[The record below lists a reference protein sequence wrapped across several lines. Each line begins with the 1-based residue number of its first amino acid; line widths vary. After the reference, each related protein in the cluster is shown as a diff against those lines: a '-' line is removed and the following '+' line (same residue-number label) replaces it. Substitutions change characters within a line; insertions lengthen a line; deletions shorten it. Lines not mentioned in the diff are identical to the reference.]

1 MAQPYRASL
10 SLGKAQ
16 PFHKKK
22 NYTHTHTHNLKHKVR
37 QIEFR
42 KISILKQE
50 FFTKRCTGITATV
63 ITKAIIIKGALATP
77 LGPFYFCRIKVF
89 LEIWWWWHQSQF
101 HGHGHHGDNLDSVY
115 GEDSVSLMLTLFKRR
130 SFVLV
135 LFLPF
140 NQDILI
146 LSV

>member
-22 NYTHTHTHNLKHKVR
+22 NYTHTHTQLKA
-37 QIEFR
+37 QSAPNWIPEN
-42 KISILKQE
+42 INSE
-50 FFTKRCTGITATV
+50 TGNFTKRCTGITATV

-115 GEDSVSLMLTLFKRR
+115 GEDSVSLMLTLFKGR

>member
-1 MAQPYRASL
+1 MVMMTS
-10 SLGKAQ
+10 
-16 PFHKKK
+16 
-22 NYTHTHTHNLKHKVR
+22 
-37 QIEFR
+37 
-42 KISILKQE
+42 ISI
-50 FFTKRCTGITATV
+50 
-63 ITKAIIIKGALATP
+63 P
-77 LGPFYFCRIKVF
+77 
-89 LEIWWWWHQSQF
+89 WD
-101 HGHGHHGDNLDSVY
+101 GHHGDNLDSVY